1 MGRRMIARWDGNEQE
16 WGKGYEM
23 EILSIEWPRL
33 NEWILMGVIVLIV
46 YGISRFPG
54 ISGDLGKAIHEFKR
68 KNRREGKRER

>member
-1 MGRRMIARWDGNEQE
+1 MIARWGANERE
-16 WGKGYEM
+16 RGKGYEM
-23 EILSIEWPRL
+23 EILAIEWPRL

-46 YGISRFPG
+46 YGISRLPG